1 MSTIFRTIGVKVKAE
16 ETAMIDLRVAQVNA
30 DETAKDA
37 AIAAINADRS
47 AKYTSLDGD
56 ISSAKTAKEAALA
69 SKKAE
74 LSSEIAALVTN
85 ATEEVDSIG
94 DVISYLNANNAD
106 WIATLASKKSDLDT
120 ALAAEIADTGDYA
133 AFSGVWG

>member
-16 ETAMIDLRVAQVNA
+16 ETTMVNLRVAQVNA

-37 AIAAINADRS
+37 AVAAINADKS
-47 AKYTSLDGD
+47 SKFTTLDGD
-56 ISSAKTAKEAALA
+56 IAAAKAAKEALLA

-85 ATEEVDSIG
+85 ATAEVDSIG

-120 ALAAEIADTGDYA
+120 ALAAEIADAGDYA